1 MKNSPLLI
9 ILMLGLVQWQCQAP
23 DTQKPLQNVVF
34 ILVDDLGARDLS
46 CYGSSFHRTPHL
58 DRLAAQGL
66 RFTQAYSANPVC
78 SPTRAALMTGKHPN
92 RLNITDWIPGQDPQN
107 RAWLGPQDAS
117 ELALDEVTL
126 PEALR
131 EWGYVTF
138 FAGKWH
144 LGNEGYFPEDQ
155 GFQENH
161 GGHHRGSP
169 PGGYYSP
176 YKNPKLSDGPE
187 GEYLPDRL
195 TDEAIAFLQRSGTK
209 PFLLYL
215 SYYTVHTPIQ
225 ASKKHIAEW
234 EYEAEVQFADGE
246 MHTQTEG
253 KGETRL
259 RQDRA
264 DYASMVAAMD
274 ENVGRL
280 LAQLDSLHLT
290 DNTLV
295 VFTSDNGGLSTL
307 FPNRNAPTSNYP
319 LRAGKGWCY
328 EGGIRVP
335 LIIRAGAG
343 GKPGIQTDEPV
354 VSQDLFPTILSE
366 LGLPPRADLDLDGN
380 SLSPLLTGADSL
392 PTRPLFWHFPHY
404 HGSAWEPGSAL
415 RWGDWK
421 YIRFYTPEREELYHL
436 AVDPGEQNDLA
447 AVNPEQ
453 LVLMRELLT
462 EKLTETGAQY
472 PRENPDYERK
482 NQE

>member
-1 MKNSPLLI
+1 MKPPLLLI
-9 ILMLGLVQWQCQAP
+9 ALAVGLFQWQCQPPEA
-23 DTQKPLQNVVF
+23 QKPLQNVVF

-46 CYGSSFHRTPHL
+46 CYGSAFHQTPNL

-92 RLNITDWIPGQDPQN
+92 RLNITDWIPGQDPQD
-107 RAWLGPQDAS
+107 RPWLGPQDAT
-117 ELALDEVTL
+117 ELALEEVTL
-126 PEALR
+126 AEALR
-131 EWGYVTF
+131 EWGYTTF

-144 LGNEGYFPEDQ
+144 LGDEGYFPEDQ

-225 ASKKHIAEW
+225 ASKKHFSEW
-234 EYEAEVQFADGE
+234 EAAAEAQFADTKTP
-246 MHTQTEG
+246 TQAEG
-253 KGETRL
+253 RGQTRL

-280 LAQLDSLHLT
+280 LDQLDSLNLA

-307 FPNRNAPTSNYP
+307 FPKRNAPTSNYP

-335 LIIRAGAG
+335 LIIRAGTAQKQG
-343 GKPGIQTDEPV
+343 LQSAEPV
-354 VSQDLFPTILSE
+354 VSQDLFPTILTE
-366 LGLPPRADLDLDGN
+366 LDLPPRAELDLDGT
-380 SLSPLLTGADSL
+380 SLSPLLSGADSL
-392 PTRPLFWHFPHY
+392 PSRPLFWHFPHY

-415 RWGDWK
+415 RWGEWK

-436 AVDPGEQNDLA
+436 ATDPGEQNDLA
-447 AVNPEQ
+447 DADPAQLALLREMLTEQ
-453 LVLMRELLT
+453 L
-462 EKLTETGAQY
+462 KETGAKF
-472 PRENPDYERK
+472 PRENP
-482 NQE
+482 NFP